1 MATTQQQLPIL
12 EINNNLVYLKD
23 GSFLTILQTSAVN
36 FDLLSDNEQL
46 AIISSFA
53 GLLNSLSFPIQ
64 IVIRSKRLDI
74 SSYINLLTKAQ
85 SQQTNPLLAKMMD
98 RYRVFVE
105 IIIRENEVLDKQFF
119 VVLSVSSLEL
129 GVGGDTKGK
138 LAKAQTILGPRT
150 DHLVRQLSR
159 TGLTAQILSSER
171 LIKLFYDIYNESA
184 PGAEVIPVAVAQ
196 AQPSLPQKQPPT
208 PQPAPVPSDTRPQ
221 AQQPPPA
228 PTQPAPLPPRTSSHV
243 PYIVEELA
251 DEYGRI

>member
-1 MATTQQQLPIL
+1 MATTQQQLPVL
-12 EINNNLVYLKD
+12 EINNNLVSLKD

-64 IVIRSKRLDI
+64 IVVRSKRLDI

-85 SQQTNPLLAKMMD
+85 GQQTNPLLAEMMD

-105 IIIRENEVLDKQFF
+105 TIIRENEVLDKQFF

-129 GVGGDTKGK
+129 GVGRDAKGK
-138 LAKAQTILGPRT
+138 LTKAQTILGPRI
-150 DHLVRQLSR
+150 DHLIRQLSR
-159 TGLTAQILSSER
+159 TGLTAQILNSEK
-171 LIKLFYDIYNESA
+171 LIKLFYDIYNEQASQ
-184 PGAEVIPVAVAQ
+184 AEVILQ
-196 AQPSLPQKQPPT
+196 
-208 PQPAPVPSDTRPQ
+208 QPAPPPPPVVTPPAQPTPPQ
-221 AQQPPPA
+221 KEPATFPPVSPA
-228 PTQPAPLPPRTSSHV
+228 PTPSPPLPPRTSSSRM
-243 PYIVEELA
+243 PYVVEELA